1 MAQTYH
7 RIKTSL
13 FCFVLASLATLPIA
27 SALLQSD
34 PESKILSLLN
44 STELADVAKKS
55 GLPEATVQNCSI
67 CGTWA
72 ADVVQSKC
80 GRYPDD
86 FEFESDCFCAG
97 DGPKKRQSCLQCA
110 VDLGPEKMF
119 GYSSLEALE
128 AEWSE
133 PLNDWCTELGF
144 HSANITAY
152 VSPTPGSPATQ
163 GNHGIARSVPRYLAA
178 TAALL
183 ATVAVV
189 VAS

>member
-13 FCFVLASLATLPIA
+13 FCFVLASLSTLPIGKGQYLPRRETDYHVVSA
-27 SALLQSD
+27 SALPQSD
-34 PESKILSLLN
+34 PESKFLSLLN

-128 AEWSE
+128 AEWS
-133 PLNDWCTELGF
+133 
-144 HSANITAY
+144 
-152 VSPTPGSPATQ
+152 GSYTIWLLRLFILCEISNACLRAAKRLVYRT
-163 GNHGIARSVPRYLAA
+163 GVPFG
-178 TAALL
+178 
-183 ATVAVV
+183 
-189 VAS
+189 